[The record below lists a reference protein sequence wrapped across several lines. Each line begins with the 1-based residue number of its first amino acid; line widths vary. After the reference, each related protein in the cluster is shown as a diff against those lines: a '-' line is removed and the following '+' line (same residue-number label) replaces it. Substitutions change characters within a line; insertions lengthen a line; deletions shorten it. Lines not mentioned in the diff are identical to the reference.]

1 MPKGCS
7 TAENIYKQF
16 EMTRLKSKLYVCNW
30 FLCIKAPPPARGQPS
45 TLLSAVVS
53 WRCGK
58 AQAKM
63 PRDSTKLRAKH
74 GSCSAVGCRNQ
85 HKWPHLLSA
94 EDVRTQWIPLIVD
107 GKSPERPFSIKVKL
121 HWERPKHLHHG
132 RWLRL
137 NYKRP
142 PCEFPPYSRGR
153 MVSHVHSSAADMK
166 SRVLQEWQDSCLQ
179 SPMMPLWLWSFQCS
193 RKNKKLLQ
201 KPPLQGELTGKVL
214 QLDTNDGWKYLKCE
228 IHSDPWIMDDGNAV
242 HFIVN
247 VVVQKLGCFKTF
259 CTI

>member
-7 TAENIYKQF
+7 TAENISKPF
-16 EMTRLKSKLYVCNW
+16 EMTRLKSELYVCNW

-179 SPMMPLWLWSFQCS
+179 SPMMPLWVWSFQCS
-193 RKNKKLLQ
+193 RKKKKNCYKNL
-201 KPPLQGELTGKVL
+201 PCRESWQGKYCSLTLMTAGSIL
-214 QLDTNDGWKYLKCE
+214 
-228 IHSDPWIMDDGNAV
+228 NAR
-242 HFIVN
+242 FI
-247 VVVQKLGCFKTF
+247 Q
-259 CTI
+259 IPE